1 MIEPGQTNS
10 SGDNRANS
18 NSIANSTSNVSSESS
33 VLIPEGRLRASLEAL
48 LFASGDG
55 LSLEDL
61 MFYLETDEGSV
72 RRALADLVE
81 RYAKEPL
88 SGLKL
93 TRVRERYSLTTK
105 ESTLPVLERFFQETP
120 QVTLSRAAYET
131 LAVVAY
137 NQPCTRAEIEAV
149 RGVNSDSSLSRLL
162 DYDLVEVTER
172 LEAPGRPALYAC
184 TTTFYRLF
192 GLKDS
197 SDLPAR
203 GYLIYD
209 SLEDLQNQQQALL
222 CEGESQDV

>member
-1 MIEPGQTNS
+1 MDKEQTQAPLE
-10 SGDNRANS
+10 GF
-18 NSIANSTSNVSSESS
+18 EM
-33 VLIPEGRLRASLEAL
+33 LPEGSLRASLEAL

-55 LSLEDL
+55 LTLEEL
-61 MFYLETDEGSV
+61 MFYLEVDESAV
-72 RRALADLVE
+72 HRALHDLGE
-81 RYAKEPL
+81 RYEREVL

-93 TRVRERYSLTTK
+93 TRVNKRYCLTTK
-105 ESTLPVLERFFQETP
+105 EMTLPVLERFYQEAP

-149 RGVNSDSSLSRLL
+149 RGVNSDSSLARLL

-184 TTTFYRLF
+184 TPAFYRLF

-197 SDLPAR
+197 ADLPAR
-203 GYLIYD
+203 GYLNYE
-209 SLEDLQNQQQALL
+209 SLEDLQNQQQALIG
-222 CEGESQDV
+222 EGESHDA

>member
-1 MIEPGQTNS
+1 MMENELPMDHPDHQS
-10 SGDNRANS
+10 SHD
-18 NSIANSTSNVSSESS
+18 
-33 VLIPEGRLRASLEAL
+33 VLPEGKLRASLEAL

-55 LSLEDL
+55 LNLDEL
-61 MFYLETDEGSV
+61 VFYLEADKILV
-72 RRALADLVE
+72 QRALDDLRV
-81 RYAKEPL
+81 RYESEIL

-93 TRVRERYSLTTK
+93 TRVKDRYSITTK

-184 TTTFYRLF
+184 TTAFYRLF

-197 SDLPAR
+197 ADLPAR
-203 GYLIYD
+203 GYLIYE
-209 SLEDLQNQQQALL
+209 SLEDLQNQQHALTG
-222 CEGESQDV
+222 EGETHDA

>member
-1 MIEPGQTNS
+1 MTDIS
-10 SGDNRANS
+10 SMKSHTEDRD
-18 NSIANSTSNVSSESS
+18 
-33 VLIPEGRLRASLEAL
+33 VLPAGRIRASLEAL

-55 LSLEDL
+55 LTPEDL
-61 MFYLETDEGSV
+61 MFYLETDRATV
-72 RRALADLVE
+72 DRALKDLAE
-81 RYAKEPL
+81 RYENEPL

-93 TRVRERYSLTTK
+93 TRIRERYTLTTK
-105 ESTLPVLERFFQETP
+105 ETTLPVLERFFQETP

-184 TTTFYRLF
+184 TTAFYRLF

-197 SDLPAR
+197 GDLPAR

-209 SLEDLQNQQQALL
+209 SLEDLQNQQQALVR
-222 CEGESQDV
+222 EGEAQDD